1 MTPRPATDEH
11 DELLAAI
18 DAFVASVVVP
28 LEAQNAALLTDP
40 RSRFAPTGSY
50 SDEVLALKR
59 QVRTASAHAGF
70 YTLFTPVDLGGRGKG
85 PLLHYRV
92 WEQLYHHCGPDR
104 LLPLDTIAHLAGG
117 PSVALSDVSPELRRD
132 VLPGLMS
139 GETVL
144 CWAFSEAD
152 AARPLSTVA
161 VRDDGHWLISGTKHW
176 VSRSPYADVV
186 MVFARTG
193 EAAESREVT
202 AFLLPT
208 DLPGMH
214 VEPPTRL
221 FGRAGGEEA
230 TLSLDRVR
238 ADDNQIVGRVHEG
251 LDVAASVNNLSTMFT
266 AGRFV
271 GLARWVLDQTAR
283 HHQGAT
289 PTPAHLA
296 LVDSVIEVRAAHLMA
311 LDCARRIE
319 RDGATAEDMAM
330 VRAFATEACCRAYDR
345 SMLAF
350 GAASLTSAARIFD
363 GWHQS
368 RIVLLAD
375 SGVQSAK
382 AAIARRLLS
391 GDAPF
396 E

>member
-1 MTPRPATDEH
+1 MTPRPTD
-11 DELLAAI
+11 DEDDRLLAAI
-18 DAFVASVVVP
+18 DAFVAAVVVP
-28 LEAQNAALLTDP
+28 LEERNAALLTDP

-50 SDEVLALKR
+50 SDDVLALKR
-59 QVRTASAHAGF
+59 QVRMASAREGF
-70 YTLFTPVDLGGRGKG
+70 YTMFTPVDLGGRGKG

-117 PSVALSDVSPELRRD
+117 PSVALSGASPELRRD
-132 VLPGLMS
+132 VLPGLLS
-139 GETVL
+139 GERVL

-161 VRDDGHWLISGTKHW
+161 IRGDGHWLISGTKHW

-193 EAAESREVT
+193 EALDNREVT

-208 DLPGMH
+208 DLPGMR

-230 TLSLDRVR
+230 TLSLDHVR
-238 ADDNQIVGRVHEG
+238 ADDSQIVGRLHGG
-251 LDVAASVNNLSTMFT
+251 LDVAASVNYLSTMFT

-283 HHQGAT
+283 HQHGT
-289 PTPAHLA
+289 DPSPAQLA
-296 LVDSVIEVRAAHLMA
+296 LADSVIEIRAAHLMA

-319 RDGATAEDMAM
+319 RDEAVTEDMAM

-350 GAASLTSAARIFD
+350 GAASLTSASRIFD

-382 AAIARRLLS
+382 IAIARRLLS